1 MNKIVGNPTVTPMK
15 VPDWNQTDEMK
26 ADFIKNKPVEAI
38 NAVNNLKY
46 YGDAN
51 IVPSDE
57 SIFDVIETNNVEAYI
72 GSKNPPMTL
81 SGVLVIPYEAKINDR
96 YSEHR
101 GEIRKITAILSNGF
115 ATFGGTKVIIP
126 DSISRIGESSFEV
139 SSVEEIVFC
148 GKPSVIEKNAF
159 ENCYEI
165 KDVYFKGSKAEWDA
179 IEIGEGNEA
188 LLNATIHFD
197 YADVTKSYVD
207 EKIGDIE
214 GVLDELHN
222 YAQALINGGGA

>member
-1 MNKIVGNPTVTPMK
+1 MAKIMGNIVGLPSPRS
-15 VPDWNQTDEMK
+15 DWNQTDEMK

-51 IVPSDE
+51 IVPSYENWFLFVNSNEKEVAISTDFRILAQ
-57 SIFDVIETNNVEAYI
+57 SGFSGDLTIPYN
-72 GSKNPPMTL
+72 SKKNPDKIVTK
-81 SGVLVIPYEAKINDR
+81 IAEEAF
-96 YSEHR
+96 
-101 GEIRKITAILSNGF
+101 KITVGLN
-115 ATFGGTKVIIP
+115 KVIIP
-126 DSISRIGESSFEV
+126 NSIKVIGEEAFKTSGV
-139 SSVEEIVFC
+139 KEIVFC
-148 GKPSVIEKNAF
+148 GKPSEINTNAF
-159 ENCYEI
+159 EDCMWL

-197 YADVTKSYVD
+197 YTNVTKSYVD

-214 GVLDELHN
+214 AALDELHN

>member
-1 MNKIVGNPTVTPMK
+1 MAKIVGNIVGLPSPRS
-15 VPDWNQTDEMK
+15 DWNQTDEMK

-46 YGDAN
+46 YGDVN
-51 IVPSDE
+51 IAPSDA
-57 SIFDVIETNNVEAYI
+57 SIFDVIESNNVEAYI

-81 SGVLVIPYEAKINDR
+81 SGVLVIPYEAKINYR

-101 GEIRKITAILSNGF
+101 GEIRKITAIQSNGF

-214 GVLDELHN
+214 TVLDELHN
-222 YAQALINGGGA
+222 YAQALINGGVA